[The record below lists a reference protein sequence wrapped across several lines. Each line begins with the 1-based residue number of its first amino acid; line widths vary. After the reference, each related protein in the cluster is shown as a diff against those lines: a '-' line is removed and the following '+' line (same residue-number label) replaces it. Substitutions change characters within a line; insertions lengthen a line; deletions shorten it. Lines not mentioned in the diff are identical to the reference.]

1 MNDYAKVFWSGRS
14 QAVRLPKE
22 YRFDDSEVRIRRE
35 GRRVILEPAD
45 IGLDQDIAE
54 AAADEIDRLRA
65 MIEEGLGGGDEAW
78 DAEEIKRAGRTALKT
93 ED

>member
-78 DAEEIKRAGRTALKT
+78 DVEEIKRAGRAALKT